1 MIYIYINFYIYM
13 YIISSEYIYFYIS
26 VKITSYTFL
35 LVFKIVSKSLQC
47 ILNELSNKEVLHQLN
62 SVN

>member
-1 MIYIYINFYIYM
+1 M